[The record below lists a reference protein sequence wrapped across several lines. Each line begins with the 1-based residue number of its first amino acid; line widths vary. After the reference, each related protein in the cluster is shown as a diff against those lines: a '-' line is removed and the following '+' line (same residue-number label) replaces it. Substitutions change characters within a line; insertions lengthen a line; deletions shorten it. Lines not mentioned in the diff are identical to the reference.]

1 MGAPEASSGEHVPD
15 DEFVAVA
22 ADDELWDGEMEA
34 YDVGAAEVLLVK
46 LDGEYRAFDGTCPH
60 QSVSLVEGSLDGAT
74 LTCRAHEWSFD
85 VRSGAGVNPRTACL
99 VRHAVRVR
107 DGQVLVSRTPLPA
120 AEPAH

>member
-1 MGAPEASSGEHVPD
+1 VGTADAAPGEHVPD

-22 ADDELWDGEMEA
+22 ADDELWDGEMES
-34 YDVGAAEVLLVK
+34 YDVGDAEVLVVK
-46 LDGEYRAFDGTCPH
+46 IDGGYRAFDGICPH
-60 QSVSLVEGSLDGAT
+60 QSISLVEGTLDGTT

-120 AEPAH
+120 AQPAH